1 MIADTFTGN
10 VGAVTLTF
18 DDYKPLPVVTYHWQI
33 GATEPDE
40 DAPLWERR
48 RGKIIARYTKWEL
61 DLCLQLVADPE
72 RDVEEL
78 R

>member
-1 MIADTFTGN
+1 MTNTFTG
-10 VGAVTLTF
+10 GAHSVTLTF

-61 DLCLQLVADPE
+61 ALCLRLVADPM
-72 RDVEEL
+72 RDTEEL